1 MSFNT
6 PNMSYCAAEN
16 TLEAVNQ
23 LFELLNDGAKNDDI
37 VERSRE
43 YEALVSLQAACEDL
57 AMEIEYNLNR
67 YGD

>member
-16 TLEAVNQ
+16 TLQAVNQ

-43 YEALVSLQAACEDL
+43 YKALVSLQTACEDL